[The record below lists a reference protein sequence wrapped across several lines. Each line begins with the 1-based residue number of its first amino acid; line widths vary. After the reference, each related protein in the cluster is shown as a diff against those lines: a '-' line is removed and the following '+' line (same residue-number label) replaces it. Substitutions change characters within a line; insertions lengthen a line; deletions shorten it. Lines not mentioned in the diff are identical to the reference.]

1 MFCVSVYLSVVF
13 CSMDPRGLMT
23 NNDDDEF
30 GASSFRVVAPHFMQT
45 FVYVHFMALLSVS

>member
-30 GASSFRVVAPHFMQT
+30 GASRFRVVAPHFMQT
-45 FVYVHFMALLSVS
+45 FVHVHFMALL